1 MKTYLF
7 VLILFSLLA
16 GHAFAQDLEKT
27 AGSLKNDALT
37 VYISASEEDLST
49 DFIRKEIPV
58 INHVRDPKDAQ
69 VYIIVTSQQT
79 GAKGT
84 EYTFFLI
91 GQHEFY
97 GLADPLKY
105 ISSPDNTLE
114 KTMDAQVHTLKM
126 GLMRYILRT
135 PLSDYTE
142 IRFKDGI
149 EEHILDDPW
158 NNWVIRLFL
167 GGTLRGEKSNK
178 YTNIWGGFN
187 IARVTEAWKMEFS
200 ADFGRAVEKFETD
213 EGEITSLNQI
223 KVMDALA
230 VKSLGEHWSIG
241 AKAHL
246 GSFTYSNYRLKYYVF
261 PGIEYNIFP
270 YAESTRK
277 QVRMMYSTG
286 PVFHHYFDTTI
297 YDKMNEQL
305 WGHRLDI
312 AAEVIQKWGS
322 LEAYLGWKNYFHD
335 WSKNNLAF
343 RGSMNIRIAKGLQV
357 RFSGGVSM
365 IHNQLSLVKGGASTE
380 EILLRQKELATQ
392 YSFFTDLTI
401 FYTFGSIYSSVV
413 NPRFDDLNRW

>member
-1 MKTYLF
+1 MKTCLF
-7 VLILFSLLA
+7 VLILFSMLA
-16 GHAFAQDLEKT
+16 GHSLAQDQ
-27 AGSLKNDALT
+27 GLK
-37 VYISASEEDLST
+37 VYISSSDDDLST

-58 INHVRDPKDAQ
+58 ISHVRDPRDAQ
-69 VYIIVTSQQT
+69 VYIIVTSQPT
-79 GAKGT
+79 GAKGK

-91 GQHEFY
+91 GQHDFS
-97 GLADPLKY
+97 GMADTLKY
-105 ISSPDNTLE
+105 TGSPDNTLE
-114 KTMDAQVHTLKM
+114 KTMDDQVHILKM

-135 PLSDYTE
+135 PMSARTE
-142 IRFKDGI
+142 IEFEDGMTG
-149 EEHILDDPW
+149 EVRDDAW
-158 NNWVIRLFL
+158 NHWVIRLFL

-178 YTNIWGGFN
+178 YSNIWGGFN
-187 IARVTEAWKMEFS
+187 VSRVTEEWKMEFS
-200 ADFGRAVEKFETD
+200 ADFGRTVEKFQTD

-223 KVMDALA
+223 KVTDALI
-230 VKSLGEHWSIG
+230 VKSLGEHWSAG

-246 GSFTYSNYRLKYYVF
+246 GSFTYSNYKLKYFVF

-277 QVRMMYSTG
+277 QVRIMYSTG

-297 YDKMNEQL
+297 YDRMDEKL

-322 LEAYLGWKNYFHD
+322 LDANLGWKNYFHD

-343 RGSMNIRIAKGLQV
+343 KGAMNVRIARGLQIEI
-357 RFSGGVSM
+357 SGGVSM

-392 YSFFTDLTI
+392 YSFFTNLTI